1 MEETIDK
8 EDLTDNSEDFYE
20 QEPADDVDNSDNSES
35 QKEPENN
42 QQDGSKFKT
51 IEDATKS
58 YAELEKKLGEQS
70 NELGEL
76 RKKAE
81 LADKLQ
87 KQFQEQELKKANE
100 RGFDTIEQYQNNQE
114 LINYEANLYLKH
126 LQECEYPDEM
136 KRLLAEYVKNPS
148 DEIRNT
154 IETEF
159 SIDTLKQVAGE
170 VAIFKGQL
178 QQKVNEA
185 LEQEVYNSAKEYLDT
200 YVNKYS
206 DEFKNPAFAALYGE
220 AFRALGCNLNTD
232 KFITLLK
239 EYGNSVLQAA
249 GIKNSVIKENSLA
262 TDEIAGL
269 SNITDSSLGNEKN
282 ILEMS
287 EDEIRRELKKYK

>member
-1 MEETIDK
+1 MEETIDNT
-8 EDLTDNSEDFYE
+8 DLTDNSEDFNE
-20 QEPADDVDNSDNSES
+20 QEPADNVDNSDNSEN

-42 QQDGSKFKT
+42 QPDGSKFKT

-81 LADKLQ
+81 LAEKLQ
-87 KQFQEQELKKANE
+87 QQIQEQELKKANE
-100 RGFDTIEQYQNNQE
+100 KGFDTIEQYQYNQE
-114 LINYEANLYLKH
+114 LVNFEANLYLKH
-126 LQECEYPDEM
+126 LQECEFPDEM
-136 KRLLAEYVKNPS
+136 QRLLAEYVKNPS

-159 SIDTLKQVAGE
+159 PIDTLKQVAGE

-178 QQKVNEA
+178 IQKANEA
-185 LEQEVYNSAKEYLDT
+185 LEQEVLNSAKEYLDT

-206 DEFKNPAFAALYGE
+206 NDFKNPAFAALYGE
-220 AFRALGCNLNTD
+220 AFRALGCNLQTD
-232 KFITLLK
+232 KFVSLLK
-239 EYGNSVLQAA
+239 AYGNSVLQAA
-249 GIKNSVIKENSLA
+249 GIKNAVNSENSQA

-269 SNITDSSLGNEKN
+269 TNIADVSTNEKN